1 MMSLAFAGNDD
12 MRHAIIA
19 AIALCL
25 GATAS
30 VQALADD
37 RGTACIARVLHSEEL
52 PYAWMGSWLANVTLE
67 VIPPGGAP
75 FIATLHHNVS
85 WQQGAP
91 RRGET
96 FSIRCDPSSGSLIY

>member
-1 MMSLAFAGNDD
+1 MK
-12 MRHAIIA
+12 HVIIA

-30 VQALADD
+30 VQAWGDD

-67 VIPPGGAP
+67 VMPPGGAP
-75 FIATLHHNVS
+75 FITTLHHDVS
-85 WQQGAP
+85 WQRGAP

-96 FSIRCDPSSGSLIY
+96 FSIRCDPASSSLIY